1 MKQKELFELPEWMP
15 KEAWDG
21 YVEMRQ
27 KIKKPM
33 TVRAMKM
40 AFRRLEELGK
50 QGWEPGMVLDQS
62 TFMCWQGLFPVKG
75 DFDGEKAS
83 RKTFDAIR
91 REASTTAIGR
101 VGQSYLQVGET
112 VRRALPGGGKRG
124 FDGGIH

>member
-40 AFRRLEELGK
+40 AFRRLDELQK
-50 QGWEPGMVLDQS
+50 NGWEPGMVLDQS

-75 DFDGEKAS
+75 DFDGDKAS
-83 RKTFDAIR
+83 RKTFDAMR
-91 REASTTAIGR
+91 RESSVEAIKR
-101 VGQSYLQVGET
+101 VVGSYNQVG
-112 VRRALPGGGKRG
+112 RHLHGALPQGSK
-124 FDGGIH
+124 